1 MLSKPKPEGANGLV
15 VSISMHRAEGRS
27 HSRCWR
33 GLARGDDLPELG
45 TDLVTAL
52 AAWGE
57 VHAGRCELG
66 RRGRETGTW
75 VDGRLTLWL
84 LELRVGLARPGV
96 DGQTVGAG
104 GQTDGATE
112 ARHRQAEKRR
122 GLGGGIL
129 MRVNSN
135 KNGGGKRGARD
146 STLWRERVGER
157 AGEFRSLGSP
167 ERERTTGG
175 GLQAGDG
182 KTSANTV
189 TELGQAWGEGG
200 HIVACRESTS

>member
-1 MLSKPKPEGANGLV
+1 MGSC
-15 VSISMHRAEGRS
+15 
-27 HSRCWR
+27 SRI
-33 GLARGDDLPELG
+33 G

-57 VHAGRCELG
+57 MHAGRREL
-66 RRGRETGTW
+66 RRRERETGTW

-122 GLGGGIL
+122 ELGGGRP
-129 MRVNSN
+129 MRANSN
-135 KNGGGKRGARD
+135 ENGGGKRGARARD

-182 KTSANTV
+182 ETSMNTV
-189 TELGQAWGEGG
+189 TELGQAYAWGEGG
-200 HIVACRESTS
+200 PRRSAQNIQYIDLDSS